1 MIVRLCK
8 VSSWTKNHVEG
19 KDGTAML
26 RSLEIHLARVPA
38 PDLEVVLKHSDGAH
52 LRIVLTQIMWLPWC
66 FVSLF
71 WSCKVVCIM
80 YLYIYLYISI
90 YLYIYTYI
98 YIHTMHILC
107 SYNSSGFKKMG
118 PNFIHH
124 VEKLRQL
131 FHGFLVC
138 EGPLSPRGVEAMNL
152 FHGCASPDKAS
163 MKLNT

>member
-8 VSSWTKNHVEG
+8 VSSWTKHHVEG

-26 RSLEIHLARVPA
+26 RCLEIHLARVPA

-66 FVSLF
+66 SVSLF

-98 YIHTMHILC
+98 YIYTHDAHI
-107 SYNSSGFKKMG
+107 M
-118 PNFIHH
+118 FIQQFWLQKNGSQFHPPRRKTPT
-124 VEKLRQL
+124 VVPWVFGLR
-131 FHGFLVC
+131 GS
-138 EGPLSPRGVEAMNL
+138 PLS
-152 FHGCASPDKAS
+152 
-163 MKLNT
+163 